1 MQDKNGTKKAFHIPL
16 FYVIYLVVVVAVC
29 VAVMYGLKVVRD
41 RMAEYESAQPKY
53 VAEEVFTRY
62 FDPINY
68 TALLADADYDAV
80 DVSTDD
86 LVDYLKSEIGG
97 EQLTYSVGS
106 SSDSNEI
113 RYIVKAGSKQLAA
126 IMLKTD
132 SQMTEHGFKTYDF
145 SRIEL
150 YLNMEAYL
158 EELAKYLEELSRIVV
173 TFDVPASYS
182 VTVDGEPLTDEFL
195 TDTYTRAY
203 AINRPED
210 VPEIEYAV
218 YTINTL
224 HELPEDIVVITP
236 EGIPAQVSFDEST
249 YTYTCSIVYNEALE
263 AEYSEFVIDAIQ
275 KYAAFVHKVE
285 SPELDNIK
293 SYFDTSSDTYAD
305 MVAARND
312 YYMVRAWTGI
322 DFEEI
327 TVGEFYAYTPEIF
340 SCHISLTQA
349 LHRYSLTY
357 TDVIDMYVFLHLTKQ
372 GYKIYGLFNT

>member
-1 MQDKNGTKKAFHIPL
+1 MQDKNGKKKAFHIPL

-29 VAVMYGLKVVRD
+29 VAVMYGLKIVRD

-132 SQMTEHGFKTYDF
+132 SQMTEHGFQTYDF

-224 HELPEDIVVITP
+224 HELPEDVVVITP

-249 YTYTCSIVYNEALE
+249 YTYTCGIVYNEALE